1 MGTALYTGLTALQA
15 HQRAMDTT
23 AHNLANASTP
33 GYSRQRVDLTTE
45 VPQSVKPGQL
55 GRGVKIATIKRITDD
70 FITAR
75 LRTVHTETGKLEEL
89 SKDLE
94 GLELIFNEPSDSG
107 LTAATN
113 RMYGA
118 LQDLTNNP
126 ESNAVRSAAVQE
138 VITYTTTLN
147 SIYDQ
152 FDSQRETIIF
162 AMQEEVRNF
171 NSELETVYQLNQSIR
186 SEYAAGRNPND
197 MEDQREVL
205 LTKIAQRANVRVQKD
220 LSGTVRIELGGRTVV
235 SNTDVAKL
243 VVQSDESGTPFLAFA
258 DGSGEVTNDS
268 GSLGALSQIA
278 QEVLPGVLDDLN
290 TLAIKLMGEMN
301 KLHSTGN
308 NNSFQVNSFE
318 SERIIGADELD
329 VNLDDASQ
337 IQAST
342 SVAGIPELLL
352 PDFTDSLGDITTKN
366 LTINIYDP
374 ATKTAEKFVVRYDPG
389 PDATSA
395 SRSLRDLIRA
405 INTGKGGGFT
415 VYPPMGGGVR
425 GVTAEAIP
433 VDGGYRLQIKAE
445 AGKTLD
451 FSRAMDLDIAKNA
464 WTGGTV
470 SAQAAAPIPF
480 LANNRIEAE
489 VVGTGSIAG
498 PVTLRFYM
506 YDPDDGTRRE
516 INNLIPT
523 SITLALGAAPANFAI
538 ENQDIPPIPASFNLS
553 LQAAGDA
560 PYYGGECFAMD
571 FDSQGNLVINSPA
584 TSSFEQQKTWSK
596 NLDPVTGEDLTAAV
610 TIKGRY
616 LGEQTLTPGKP
627 WDMEVIQ
634 SGVVGNS
641 VYAAVPNG
649 APIVKFTYYVGSQ
662 SNPIAESTIITLDE
676 HNPAGSPIMISE
688 GVYAVF
694 GDGTLTQHTPALPN
708 KLSFTVD
715 AKPDEAG
722 LLSALGVNSMFS
734 GKGAANIRVSD
745 AIAKS
750 PSNLLVGHTRAA
762 GDNQNIVSMAKSRE
776 DRIFGSGITI
786 DEFYQEVVSS
796 IAVQKNQTE
805 NLKKNQEALKQ
816 SLQNRRDEISGVSI
830 DEEVGIL
837 ILEQQAYQAA
847 AKIIAT
853 EKQNIDTLMS
863 ILG

>member
-45 VPQSVKPGQL
+45 TPQSVKPGQL
-55 GRGVKIATIKRITDD
+55 GRGVQIASIKRITDD

-75 LRTVHTETGKLEEL
+75 LRSVNTETGKLDEM
-89 SKDLE
+89 SKYLE

-162 AMQEEVRNF
+162 AMQEEVRNL

-235 SNTDVAKL
+235 SNTGVASL
-243 VVQSDESGTPFLAFA
+243 VVQSDEAGTPFLAFG
-258 DGSGEVTNDS
+258 DGSGEVNNDS
-268 GSLGALSQIA
+268 GSLGALGQIA
-278 QEVLPGVLDDLN
+278 QEILPGVLDNLN
-290 TLAIKLMGEMN
+290 TLAINLMGEMN

-337 IQAST
+337 IQVST
-342 SVAGIPELLL
+342 SVAGIPEILL
-352 PDFTDSLGDITTKN
+352 PDFTDTLGDITTKN

-374 ATKTAEKFVVRYDPG
+374 AAKTGEKFTVRYDPG

-395 SRSLRDLIRA
+395 TRSLRDLIHA

-415 VYPPMGGGVR
+415 VYPPIGGGVR

-451 FSRAMDLDIAKNA
+451 FSRALDLDIAQDA

-470 SAQAAAPIPF
+470 IAQAATTIPF

-489 VVGTGSIAG
+489 VMGTGAG
-498 PVTLRFYM
+498 QVNLRFYM

-516 INNLIPT
+516 INNLLPK
-523 SITLALGAAPANFAI
+523 SITLTLGAAAANFAV

-553 LQAAGDA
+553 LQAANDA
-560 PYYGGECFAMD
+560 PYSVGECFAID

-584 TSSFEQQKTWSK
+584 TSSFVQQKTWSK
-596 NLDPVTGEDLTAAV
+596 NVDPVTGEDLTASV
-610 TIKGRY
+610 SIKGRY

-694 GDGTLTQHTPALPN
+694 GDGTLTLHTPALPN

-722 LLSALGVNSMFS
+722 ILSALGVNSMFS
-734 GKGAANIRVSD
+734 GRGASDIKVSN
-745 AIAKS
+745 AIATS
-750 PSNLLVGHTRAA
+750 PSKLLVGHTRAA
-762 GDNQNIVSMAKSRE
+762 GDNQNIVAMAKSRE

-816 SLQNRRDEISGVSI
+816 SLQTRRDEISGVSI

-847 AKIIAT
+847 AKIIST